1 VSGAALGSWPLSPYV
16 AGAILAMAAV
26 TILCRAAPFLFFMKR
41 RPPAVVDYLQKYIP
55 PMIMTVLVLNSYKGL
70 SLSAWPHGI
79 PELAAGLAVALL
91 HLWKRNTLVSIL
103 SGTALYMI
111 LIRVM

>member
-1 VSGAALGSWPLSPYV
+1 MMAYAL
-16 AGAILAMAAV
+16 GAILAMAAV

-55 PMIMTVLVLNSYKGL
+55 PMIMTVLVLGSYKGI
-70 SLSAWPHGI
+70 SFAAAPYGI
-79 PELAAGLAVALL
+79 PEIAAGLCVAGL

-103 SGTALYMI
+103 GGTTLYMV
-111 LIRVM
+111 LIRVI